1 MRENYADV
9 MQAQLSDWIQMIL
22 VQGSKELDNGASAD
36 LYKNEGAIYLY
47 GNIMKYVEEWAAEAQ
62 KAVVYTNA
70 FAGAIYQFEGK
81 VDGRN
86 HGYQGVL
93 LDIGMTSRCDSNL
106 WASGSRQAESGLV
119 ELCVLL

>member
-1 MRENYADV
+1 MYRAARN
-9 MQAQLSDWIQMIL
+9 WI
-22 VQGSKELDNGASAD
+22 NGASAD

-93 LDIGMTSRCDSNL
+93 LDIGMTSGRFKL